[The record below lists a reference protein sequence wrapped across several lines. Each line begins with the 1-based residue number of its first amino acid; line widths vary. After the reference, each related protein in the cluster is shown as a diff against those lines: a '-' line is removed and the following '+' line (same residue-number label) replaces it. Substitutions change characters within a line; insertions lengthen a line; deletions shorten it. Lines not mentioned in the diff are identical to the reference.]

1 MNPLKLRGF
10 MSINNVS
17 DCYDFSPSQFNTH
30 NECLWEETIHG
41 DGISFHLVT
50 KEKNDFFRAICKMY
64 QIEEQQLEEG
74 LESMVLWCIYNEKN
88 CPIGIIQIDRYTSLE
103 ALKVQVSD
111 PVLASQLFSKQQLLE
126 FSYTLDE
133 EHRGH
138 GLGSK
143 AVQTWLNYARQNS
156 WSSSLF
162 AVVDVENKASIRIL
176 EKNSLSHL
184 GEYVHSETKEQIFVY
199 VVKT

>member
-1 MNPLKLRGF
+1 
-10 MSINNVS
+10 MSVITNVS
-17 DCYDFSPSQFNTH
+17 DSCGFSPSQFQAY

-50 KEKNDFFRAICKMY
+50 KERNDFFQAICKMY
-64 QIEEQQLEEG
+64 QLEEQQLEEG
-74 LESMVLWCIYNEKN
+74 LESMVLWCIYDEKN
-88 CPIGIIQIDRYTSLE
+88 CPIGIIQIDHYASLE

-111 PVLASQLFSKQQLLE
+111 PALASQLFSKQKVLE
-126 FSYTLDE
+126 LSYTLDE
-133 EHRGH
+133 NNRGR

-143 AVQTWLNYARQNS
+143 SVQTWLNYARQNA

-176 EKNSLSHL
+176 EKNSLAYL
-184 GEYVHSETKEQIFVY
+184 GEYVHSETKEQISVY
-199 VVKT
+199 VVKD